1 MTFSSLR
8 PLHLRAPPNAGKKV
22 RLLARRN
29 APVRRNE
36 RERRRGLRMPK
47 KSLLWSVLVVHA
59 VAVVAVVLVA
69 VVVLANVVSLAEI

>member
-1 MTFSSLR
+1 MRAKKCDFWLAGM
-8 PLHLRAPPNAGKKV
+8 HLSEEMRG
-22 RLLARRN
+22 
-29 APVRRNE
+29 
-36 RERRRGLRMPK
+36 RRRGLRMPK